1 MSTPDPFDLAR
12 FVSAQ
17 AGVHERACR
26 ELLAG
31 RKASHWMWF
40 VFPQIC
46 GLGYSDRSIRYAIN
60 SLEEAQAYLA
70 HPILGPRLRECIELV
85 LSHADR
91 SAHAIFGA
99 PDDTKFRSCLTLF
112 SVASGDSLFARGLEI
127 FFDGSPDP
135 ATLSLLGKREAAG

>member
-1 MSTPDPFDLAR
+1 MADADPFDLDR
-12 FVSAQ
+12 FVRAQ
-17 AGVHERACR
+17 KPVIAQVRTELAAGSKR
-26 ELLAG
+26 
-31 RKASHWMWF
+31 SHWIWF
-40 VFPQIC
+40 VFPQIS

-112 SVASGDSLFARGLEI
+112 SVASGDSLFERGLEI
-127 FFDGSPDP
+127 FFNASPDP
-135 ATLSLLGKREAAG
+135 ATLSLLGKQGAAG

>member
-1 MSTPDPFDLAR
+1 MADADPFDLDR
-12 FVSAQ
+12 FVRAQ
-17 AGVHERACR
+17 KPVIAQVRTELAAGNKR
-26 ELLAG
+26 
-31 RKASHWMWF
+31 SHWIWF
-40 VFPQIC
+40 VFPQIS

-85 LSHADR
+85 LSHGDR

-112 SVASGDSLFARGLEI
+112 SVSTGESLFARGLEI

-135 ATLSLLGKREAAG
+135 ATLSLLGKQEAAG